1 MWSEAREQSLLCD
14 TIQTSEFSSEKIL
27 ALPVTKIDAEAQTDI
42 VIIQEEDLNENF
54 IPGDSQIS
62 PTSPRDLNESVIGK
76 LDLDLVNLI
85 YVLFSKIQK
94 KI

>member
-1 MWSEAREQSLLCD
+1 MWSEAREQSLLTE
-14 TIQTSEFSSEKIL
+14 TIQTPESSSKKIL
-27 ALPVTKIDAEAQTDI
+27 ALPGPKIDAEAQTDI

-76 LDLDLVNLI
+76 LKFNLC
-85 YVLFSKIQK
+85 LFF
-94 KI
+94 

>member
-1 MWSEAREQSLLCD
+1 MWSEAREQSLLSE

-76 LDLDLVNLI
+76 LKFNLCP
-85 YVLFSKIQK
+85 FF
-94 KI
+94 